1 MLEGGR
7 TTEERP
13 EEPPPGNR
21 AVGRY
26 AAGAA
31 GGLRAGI
38 LAVLPKLGCLCE
50 FGLKADLVSANLV
63 QFTWCFSKERFF
75 CFPLSDQFISLT
87 SV

>member
-1 MLEGGR
+1 MVEGGR

-26 AAGAA
+26 AAGA
-31 GGLRAGI
+31 GGLRAGL

-63 QFTWCFSKERFF
+63 QFTWCFSKGTFF
-75 CFPLSDQFISLT
+75 FFFISDQFIFLT